1 MDMPRKPAALGWLFC
16 YEVRSVISFV
26 TVLHRCFSVLI
37 LALALSSAPA
47 QTLNLPPRPANAPNG
62 TQFTNIIGSLS
73 QTEREQ
79 WIYAQ
84 IIGGNVPNWLR
95 TLKPITVSAG
105 GNTATYQATP
115 DYLSIGSDTNYFRT
129 PMTPL
134 LAQRLADRLG
144 YSLPTRKMVNQI
156 WTNAAIKLTPTTIPW
171 SAEMVTVPVF
181 AWHNYMVQTN
191 RDAYTNI
198 HPLGALVGGT
208 KKDVIVSARIYTN
221 FATASI
227 TETVVIY
234 GWHYTSGA
242 PIQPLYNGHEETY
255 ADYSHG
261 IRFVQQNLT
270 VNGGA
275 NTVTNVLTSAA
286 LCALLSDDG
295 TSEGSTNGTIPVPR
309 YTVAPLKPTV
319 MTHPASQSVL
329 PGTNLSLSTLAIGD
343 EPLRYQWRLNG
354 ANLTSATN
362 ATLSITN
369 LTAGSAGN
377 YSVVVTNAAG
387 STTSRVAAVRVK
399 SSNFPLLF
407 NDDFNTNSAA
417 SWNVF
422 WGAANNVPD
431 YSVDFAF
438 DYGVIPYTFNGVTA
452 LIPPAPN
459 SRDSSTRGVRLAVNR
474 DATATNAAVNLYP
487 KNFSVSG
494 NFALKFDLWI
504 NYPGNAG
511 GVGTGVA
518 GSTQHGMFGIN
529 HLGTNVNWAATT
541 ATASDGLW
549 FAASGE
555 GGDSRDYRAY
565 VGNLAG
571 TQTELLG
578 NSGLTAS
585 NNTAAVYQTLFPTA
599 RFESVG
605 APGKNWVDVELRH
618 TNNIIVWLM
627 DGSVIAQRTNTS
639 AFTSGNIMLGLMDV
653 FPSIAAPA
661 RDSFV
666 LFDNV
671 RVENLAPSIQFTAIT
686 REANGHVTL
695 TLSSAL
701 GDRFQLEVST
711 NLITWQ
717 ALVQLTTTNHPF
729 QFTDVSATAET
740 LRYYRARR

>member
-1 MDMPRKPAALGWLFC
+1 M
-16 YEVRSVISFV
+16 
-26 TVLHRCFSVLI
+26 LHRCFTVLF

-47 QTLNLPPRPANAPNG
+47 QILNLPPRPANAPNG
-62 TQFTNIIGSLS
+62 TQFTNVITSLS
-73 QTEREQ
+73 QSEREQ

-84 IIGGNVPNWLR
+84 IISGNIPNWLR
-95 TLKPITVSAG
+95 NLKPITVNAG
-105 GNTATYQATP
+105 GNTATYQVTA
-115 DYLSIGSDTNYFRT
+115 DYLSIGSDTNYFRV

-156 WTNAAIKLTPTTIPW
+156 WTNAALKLTPTTIPW

-191 RDAYTNI
+191 RDAYTNV
-198 HPLGALVGGT
+198 HPLGTLVGGT

-221 FATASI
+221 FAEAATKV
-227 TETVVIY
+227 VVIY
-234 GWHYTSGA
+234 GWHKLSPYA
-242 PIQPLYNGHEETY
+242 DIWQPLYNGHEETY

-275 NTVTNVLTSAA
+275 NTVTNVLTSAS

-295 TSEGSTNGTIPVPR
+295 AGEGSTNGTIPVPR

-319 MTHPASQSVL
+319 MTHPASQSAL
-329 PGTNLSLSTLAIGD
+329 PGSDLTLAALAIGD
-343 EPLRYQWRLNG
+343 EPLRYQWRWNG
-354 ANLTSATN
+354 TNLASATN
-362 ATLSITN
+362 ATLSLSN
-369 LTAGSAGN
+369 LAAVNAGS
-377 YSVVVTNAAG
+377 YSVVVTNAAEA
-387 STTSRVAAVRVK
+387 TTSRVAVVRVK
-399 SSNFPLLF
+399 TSDFPLLF
-407 NDDFNTNSAA
+407 GDDFNTNSAA

-422 WGAANNVPD
+422 WGAANTVPD

-459 SRDSSTRGVRLAVNR
+459 SLDGSTRGVRLVVNR
-474 DATATNAAVNLYP
+474 DTTATNAAVNLYP

-511 GVGTGVA
+511 GTGTGVA
-518 GSTQHGMFGIN
+518 GSTQHGLFGIN

-541 ATASDGLW
+541 APASDGLW
-549 FAASGE
+549 FAATGE

-571 TQTELLG
+571 TQMELLG

-585 NNTAAVYQTLFPTA
+585 NNTAAVYQTLFPTT
-599 RFESVG
+599 RFESAG
-605 APGKNWVDVELRH
+605 APGKNWVEVEVRY
-618 TNNIIVWLM
+618 TNNIVLWLM
-627 DGSVIAQRTNTS
+627 DGTILAQRTNTS

-671 RVENLAPSIQFTAIT
+671 RVENLAPPIQFTAIT
-686 REANGHVTL
+686 REANGHVAL

-701 GDRFQLEVST
+701 GDSFRLETST
-711 NLITWQ
+711 NLVSWQ
-717 ALVQLTTTNHPF
+717 PLATLTATNHPL
-729 QFTDVSATAET
+729 QFIDNTAASET
-740 LRYYRARR
+740 TRYYRARR